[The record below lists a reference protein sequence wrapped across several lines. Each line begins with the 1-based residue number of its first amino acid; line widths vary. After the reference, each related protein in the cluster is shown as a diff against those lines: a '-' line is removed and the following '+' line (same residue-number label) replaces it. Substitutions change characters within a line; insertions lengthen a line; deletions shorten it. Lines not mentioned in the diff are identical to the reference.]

1 MERRNKKTKSKGNGE
16 GTIYFSE
23 TLQKWVAQYVEP
35 SGKRKTLTQ
44 KRNEKVGD
52 FKKRFTKIISE
63 INNNNYI
70 ENTFR
75 VIKSLFNFPINK
87 FKRLIDNFIKSK

>member
-44 KRNEKVGD
+44 KRNEKVSD
-52 FKKRFTKIISE
+52 FKKRFTKTMND
-63 INNNNYI
+63 INSNTYI
-70 ENTFR
+70 ENKNIVKEI
-75 VIKSLFNFPINK
+75 VIPNK
-87 FKRLIDNFIKSK
+87 IVNIVVK